1 MLTKF
6 IFIGIVAAI
15 VLQRLLELRISN
27 RNAVEIMARGGR
39 KHDDNA
45 LGVVKV
51 LQVSWWLAMVAE
63 VWWLDRPFIPLLAAG
78 ALTATL
84 TGQVLRYLSMRSLG
98 WRWTLPIMTLPNQ
111 PVVDSGIYSY
121 LRHPNWLGVIL
132 EIAALPL
139 IHSAY
144 FTAICFSLAN
154 ALLMSKRI
162 KAEER
167 ALSEDTNY
175 ADAFAYKP
183 HFIPAIGFFRAAK
196 TS

>member
-15 VLQRLLELRISN
+15 VLQRLFELGISK
-27 RNAVEIMARGGR
+27 RNAAYLLAQGGR
-39 KHDDNA
+39 EHNDNL

-51 LQVSWWLAMVAE
+51 LQVSWWIAAITE
-63 VWWLDRPFIPLLAAG
+63 VWLLDRPFIPILAAV
-78 ALTATL
+78 ALVATL
-84 TGQVLRYLSMRSLG
+84 AGQVLRYLSMRSLG
-98 WRWTLPIMTLPNQ
+98 QRWTLPIITLPNQ
-111 PVVDSGIYSY
+111 PVVSSGIYSY

-144 FTAICFSLAN
+144 LTAVCFSLAN

-162 KAEER
+162 EAEEQ

-175 ADAFAYKP
+175 AYAFADKP
-183 HFIPAIGFFRAAK
+183 RFIPAIKFLQARK
-196 TS
+196 SY

>member
-6 IFIGIVAAI
+6 IFIGIVAVVI
-15 VLQRLLELRISN
+15 LQRLLELRLSKH
-27 RNAVEIMARGGR
+27 NAAYILTQGGR
-39 KHDDNA
+39 EHNDNF

-51 LQVSWWLAMVAE
+51 LQVSWWIAMILE
-63 VWWLDRPFIPLLAAG
+63 VWYLKRPFIPVLAGGALLA
-78 ALTATL
+78 TL
-84 TGQVLRYLSMRSLG
+84 AGQVLRYLSMRSLG
-98 WRWTLPIMTLPNQ
+98 QRWTLPIITLPHQ

-132 EIAALPL
+132 EIGALPL

-144 FTAICFSLAN
+144 LTAIFFSIAN

-162 KAEER
+162 EAEER

-175 ADAFAYKP
+175 AYAFSHKP
-183 HFIPAIGFFRAAK
+183 RFIPAIGFFKAAK